1 MIRRLFLL
9 FLTLLLILPS
19 YAVSDIQITPEHPK
33 VGDIVTIT
41 GKANPNEEINCQAWF
56 EVTPIISPPCY
67 GYIMK
72 DVEIPT
78 TPNNFKVIAENVN
91 DLSVY
96 VKIGVW
102 IPPKSA
108 TADTN
113 GIAVVSQSNV
123 PTGTYEIR
131 IKGTIK
137 DPSKPVKLKIIASTT
152 IKADENGYF
161 KYSYRANNIPEGTV
175 VHLNI
180 GGVSKDIL
188 IEGNTPTPPIIEE
201 NTTTNE
207 NTTSNQII
215 NLDKE
220 PPKIIIL
227 SPIQR
232 EFNQP
237 NVTFDIVV
245 EDNSPCFVA
254 IYLNGEEIDYKIVNN
269 HYTGTLYL
277 KDGKNTL
284 EILAED
290 KYGNKNKKII
300 YLTYYKTN
308 DENSTNKGEINTTT
322 NTSKSPE
329 NKANITKVKT
339 AEEKNIIEGTIIK
352 NIGKVAELIIQD
364 GTEVSTKGDIQIK
377 EIALPNITLTYYITP
392 EDAKFKPPL
401 TLKVKIKPSQN
412 KEIKVLYYDSKLKS
426 WKSIPYTVDGEG
438 NIIIKIDR
446 GGYYAIKENQIE
458 IDKNTTNSPF
468 TQLIGILKIIVSVV
482 INLIKSLV
490 F

>member
-1 MIRRLFLL
+1 VKAMIKRLFLL
-9 FLTLLLILPS
+9 FLALLLILPS
-19 YAVSDIQITPEHPK
+19 YTVSDIQITPEHPK

-56 EVTPIISPPCY
+56 EVTPIISPPYY

-91 DLSVY
+91 YLSVY

-102 IPPKSA
+102 IKKSA
-108 TADTN
+108 NADAN
-113 GIAVVSQSNV
+113 GVAVVSQSNV

-131 IKGTIK
+131 IGGTIK

-161 KYSYRANNIPEGTV
+161 KYSYRANNIPEGTI

-180 GGVSKDIL
+180 GGISRNIL
-188 IEGNTPTPPIIEE
+188 IEGNMPTPPVIEE
-201 NTTTNE
+201 NT
-207 NTTSNQII
+207 S
-215 NLDKE
+215 
-220 PPKIIIL
+220 
-227 SPIQR
+227 
-232 EFNQP
+232 
-237 NVTFDIVV
+237 
-245 EDNSPCFVA
+245 
-254 IYLNGEEIDYKIVNN
+254 G
-269 HYTGTLYL
+269 
-277 KDGKNTL
+277 
-284 EILAED
+284 
-290 KYGNKNKKII
+290 
-300 YLTYYKTN
+300 
-308 DENSTNKGEINTTT
+308 ENSTNKKEINTTTT
-322 NTSKSPE
+322 NTSKRPE
-329 NKANITKVKT
+329 NKVNITKVKT

-352 NIGKVAELIIQD
+352 NIGEVAKLIIQD

-426 WKSIPYTVDGEG
+426 WKSIPYTVDEDG

-458 IDKNTTNSPF
+458 INKNTTDSPF